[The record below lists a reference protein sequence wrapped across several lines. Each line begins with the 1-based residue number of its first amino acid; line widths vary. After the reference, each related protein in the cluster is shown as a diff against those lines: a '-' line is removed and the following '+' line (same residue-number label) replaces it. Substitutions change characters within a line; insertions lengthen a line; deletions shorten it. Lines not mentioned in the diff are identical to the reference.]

1 MDKMQMICAE
11 TVGKEVTIDS
21 NDLYDYIGLMPAH
34 TKISQKDLL
43 TIFKCVLFLNKHN
56 DEGKGNQAHL
66 RLKNFF
72 QKKMKKV
79 LTILI
84 SYDIIYM

>member
-21 NDLYDYIGLMPAH
+21 NDLYGYIGFMPAH

-43 TIFKCVLFLNKHN
+43 TIFKCVLFLNKQN
-56 DEGKGNQAHL
+56 DEDKGNQAHL
-66 RLKNFF
+66 RLKIFS
-72 QKKMKKV
+72 KKKKKV

>member
-11 TVGKEVTIDS
+11 IVGKEVTIDS

-43 TIFKCVLFLNKHN
+43 TIFKCVLFLNKQN
-56 DEGKGNQAHL
+56 DEDKGNQAHL
-66 RLKNFF
+66 RLKKFLS
-72 QKKMKKV
+72 KKNEKG
-79 LTILI
+79 LDN
-84 SYDIIYM
+84 SYFI

>member
-1 MDKMQMICAE
+1 MRMICAE

-21 NDLYDYIGLMPAH
+21 NDLYDYIGLMPTH

-43 TIFKCVLFLNKHN
+43 TIFKCVLFLNKQN
-56 DEGKGNQAHL
+56 DEDKGNQAYL
-66 RLKNFF
+66 RLKIFS
-72 QKKMKKV
+72 KKMKKV

>member
-1 MDKMQMICAE
+1 MDKMRMICVE

-43 TIFKCVLFLNKHN
+43 TIFKCVLFLNKQN
-56 DEGKGNQAHL
+56 DEDKGNQAHL
-66 RLKNFF
+66 RLKIFS
-72 QKKMKKV
+72 KKNEKG
-79 LTILI
+79 LGN
-84 SYDIIYM
+84 SYFI

>member
-43 TIFKCVLFLNKHN
+43 TIFKCVLFLNKQN
-56 DEGKGNQAHL
+56 DEDKGNQAHL
-66 RLKNFF
+66 RLKICS
-72 QKKMKKV
+72 KKNEKS
-79 LTILI
+79 LDNAYFI
-84 SYDIIYM
+84 

>member
-1 MDKMQMICAE
+1 MICAE

-43 TIFKCVLFLNKHN
+43 TIFKCVLFLNKQN
-56 DEGKGNQAHL
+56 DEDKGNQAHL

-84 SYDIIYM
+84 LYDIIYM

>member
-1 MDKMQMICAE
+1 MDKMQMICAK

-43 TIFKCVLFLNKHN
+43 TIFKCVLFLNKQN
-56 DEGKGNQAHL
+56 DEDKGNQVHL
-66 RLKNFF
+66 RLKILP
-72 QKKMKKV
+72 KKMKKV

>member
-1 MDKMQMICAE
+1 MICVE

-43 TIFKCVLFLNKHN
+43 TIFKCVLFLNKQN
-56 DEGKGNQAHL
+56 DEDKGNQAHL
-66 RLKNFF
+66 RLKIFF
-72 QKKMKKV
+72 QKNEKG
-79 LTILI
+79 LDN
-84 SYDIIYM
+84 SYFI

>member
-34 TKISQKDLL
+34 TKISQKDFL
-43 TIFKCVLFLNKHN
+43 TIFKCVLFLDKQN
-56 DEGKGNQAHL
+56 DEVEEN
-66 RLKNFF
+66 
-72 QKKMKKV
+72 
-79 LTILI
+79 
-84 SYDIIYM
+84 

>member
-1 MDKMQMICAE
+1 MRMICAE

-43 TIFKCVLFLNKHN
+43 TIFKCVLFLNKQN
-56 DEGKGNQAHL
+56 DEDKGNQAHL
-66 RLKNFF
+66 RLKILP
-72 QKKMKKV
+72 KKMKKV

>member
-1 MDKMQMICAE
+1 MDKMRMICVE

-21 NDLYDYIGLMPAH
+21 NDLYNYIGLMPAH

-43 TIFKCVLFLNKHN
+43 TIFKCVLFLNKQN
-56 DEGKGNQAHL
+56 DEDKGNQAHL
-66 RLKNFF
+66 RLKILS
-72 QKKMKKV
+72 KKKKKV

>member
-11 TVGKEVTIDS
+11 TVCKEVTIDS
-21 NDLYDYIGLMPAH
+21 NDLYDYIGLMSAH

-43 TIFKCVLFLNKHN
+43 TIFKCVLFLNKQN
-56 DEGKGNQAHL
+56 DEDKGNQAHL
-66 RLKNFF
+66 RLKILS
-72 QKKMKKV
+72 KKMKKV

>member
-43 TIFKCVLFLNKHN
+43 TIFKCVLFLNKQN
-56 DEGKGNQAHL
+56 DEDKGNQAHL
-66 RLKNFF
+66 RLKICS
-72 QKKMKKV
+72 KKMKKV

>member
-1 MDKMQMICAE
+1 MDKMRMICVE

-43 TIFKCVLFLNKHN
+43 TIFKCVLFLNKQN
-56 DEGKGNQAHL
+56 DEDKGNQAHL
-66 RLKNFF
+66 RLKILS
-72 QKKMKKV
+72 KKMKKV

>member
-43 TIFKCVLFLNKHN
+43 TIFKCVLFLINKM
-56 DEGKGNQAHL
+56 
-66 RLKNFF
+66 
-72 QKKMKKV
+72 MKV
-79 LTILI
+79 REIRRI
-84 SYDIIYM
+84 

>member
-1 MDKMQMICAE
+1 MICTE

-43 TIFKCVLFLNKHN
+43 TIFKCVLFLNKQN
-56 DEGKGNQAHL
+56 DEGKGN
-66 RLKNFF
+66 
-72 QKKMKKV
+72 
-79 LTILI
+79 
-84 SYDIIYM
+84 